1 MKIHDEIDNYLAAD
15 LHSDLSD
22 EEQNALHVHLVECA
36 SCRQAHQE
44 NKVMNKVLEEKFAN
58 EKPDTTFEQRML
70 AGFRTRV
77 PQRTG
82 GIAKFIVDLMRFR
95 ATQVAAVAAV
105 LLALVQVGRMIT
117 GEGAIRRNELANSV
131 DLYQRSAAT
140 QSSNGRTEA
149 DADFKTDQRAKL
161 AKADALQPGR
171 ELNNQQRPDKAAQF
185 SDASIAPAA
194 PNSVTGGVA
203 GRMATLAP
211 PAAQPT
217 AEEQQSKD
225 ENELHER
232 ASTSV
237 PAVAAP
243 PALANRKLIRNATVD
258 LEIVSF
264 DDALQKITAF
274 ANEDR
279 GYIATTRSEKQANGK
294 LKGEIVVKVAPE
306 NLDRFLQKIR
316 GLGELKNQTLGT
328 EDVTKAY
335 FDTDSRL
342 KNARVMEQ
350 RLIDML
356 KKKSDD
362 INDLLQVEKELGR
375 VREQIE
381 QMQGELKFW
390 DSQVQFATVTISLA
404 EKDMEEPA
412 KFLLKERAQLALYTP
427 EVEKIYNDLKALASP
442 KVQIANA
449 RLDRDNTGQVSARV
463 SMLIA
468 PEESDG
474 VISKA
479 KAMGRVENFQ
489 VQTERV
495 AQGGEGM
502 SENAKTKRDKV
513 ELNIS
518 ISRDEQEQ
526 AFQQTTL
533 RIRTSAVDEKAKKLR
548 DLAGKQGGRVRA
560 SSFSRDPD
568 GREYANVTLRVPMK
582 NYNALIQSLDSLGKV
597 ENVSVQRQ
605 DRGSGQ
611 IDEANAPAD
620 LSIQVYSQGNIVS
633 SDTGLIATLR
643 RTISQSA
650 GAIMWSLRMIGVAIA
665 FLAPWVIALV
675 GIIWLARRIRSRR
688 S

>member
-1 MKIHDEIDNYLAAD
+1 MKIHDDIDNYLAAD
-15 LHSDLSD
+15 LHSELSD
-22 EEQNALHVHLVECA
+22 EEQNALHTHLVECA
-36 SCRQAHQE
+36 DCRQAHQE
-44 NKVMNKVLEEKFAN
+44 NKTMHKVFEEKFAN

-70 AGFRTRV
+70 TGFRNRI
-77 PQRTG
+77 PQKNG
-82 GIAKFIVDLMRFR
+82 SIAKFVVDLMRLR

-105 LLALVQVGRMIT
+105 LVALVQVGRMIT
-117 GEGAIRRNELANSV
+117 HEGALRNEFFPAELQERN
-131 DLYQRSAAT
+131 D
-140 QSSNGRTEA
+140 EA
-149 DADFKTDQRAKL
+149 K
-161 AKADALQPGR
+161 
-171 ELNNQQRPDKAAQF
+171 DK
-185 SDASIAPAA
+185 IAPASGGKVAAISKSAAGSSYASRSA
-194 PNSVTGGVA
+194 PENNRAVA
-203 GRMATLAP
+203 DATLA
-211 PAAQPT
+211 QPEVSPEFH
-217 AEEQQSKD
+217 EES
-225 ENELHER
+225 
-232 ASTSV
+232 
-237 PAVAAP
+237 AP
-243 PALANRKLIRNATVD
+243 PRLMSLPAPRATIASIDKKESEAPANEGPTDSATATPVTANRKLIRNAQIE

-264 DDALQKITAF
+264 DDAVQKITAF

-279 GYIATTRSEKQANGK
+279 GYVATTSSEKQANGK
-294 LKGEIVVKVAPE
+294 LKGEIVVKVLPE
-306 NLDRFLQKIR
+306 NLDRFLQKLR
-316 GLGELKNQTLGT
+316 VLGELKNQTLGT
-328 EDVTKAY
+328 EDITKAY
-335 FDTDSRL
+335 FDTDARL

-427 EVEKIYNDLKALASP
+427 EVEKVYNDLKALASP
-442 KVQIANA
+442 KVQITSAQ
-449 RLDRDNTGQVSARV
+449 LDRDNTGRVSARV

-513 ELNIS
+513 ALNIS

-533 RIRTSAVDEKAKKLR
+533 RIRTTAVDEQAKKLR

-568 GREYANVTLRVPMK
+568 GREYANVTLRVPMR
-582 NYNALIQSLDSLGKV
+582 NYNALIQSFDSLGKV

-605 DRGSGQ
+605 DRNGGQ

>member
-1 MKIHDEIDNYLAAD
+1 MKIHDEIDNCLAAD

-22 EEQNALHVHLVECA
+22 KEQNALHVHLVECA
-36 SCRQAHQE
+36 SCRQTHQE
-44 NKVMNKVLEEKFAN
+44 SKIMNKVLEEKFAN
-58 EKPDTTFEQRML
+58 EKPDAAFEQRML
-70 AGFRTRV
+70 AGFRNRI
-77 PQRTG
+77 PQKNGSIT
-82 GIAKFIVDLMRFR
+82 KFVVDLMRLR

-117 GEGAIRRNELANSV
+117 GEGP
-131 DLYQRSAAT
+131 RSAG
-140 QSSNGRTEA
+140 N
-149 DADFKTDQRAKL
+149 
-161 AKADALQPGR
+161 R
-171 ELNNQQRPDKAAQF
+171 EYDVRSEFAQRPASAPQGGEVNDMKAKKAEQE
-185 SDASIAPAA
+185 SGASFADTYRKDDIARF
-194 PNSVTGGVA
+194 GV
-203 GRMATLAP
+203 RS
-211 PAAQPT
+211 PT
-217 AEEQQSKD
+217 DGLKR
-225 ENELHER
+225 LP
-232 ASTSV
+232 ASTSAELRQNAAK
-237 PAVAAP
+237 PAQPEEATAERTIVTGSDIPKAEEVGRNP
-243 PALANRKLIRNATVD
+243 IEPPNPALANRKLIRNATVD
-258 LEIVSF
+258 LEIASF
-264 DDALQKITAF
+264 DEAVQKITAF
-274 ANEDR
+274 ANEDK
-279 GYIATTRSEKQANGK
+279 GYVATTSSEKQENGK
-294 LKGEIVVKVAPE
+294 LRGQVVIKVLPE
-306 NLDRFLQKIR
+306 NLDRFLQRLR
-316 GLGELKNQTLGT
+316 GLGELKNQTLGS
-328 EDVTKAY
+328 EDITKNY
-335 FDTDSRL
+335 FDTDARL
-342 KNARVMEQ
+342 KNARVMES
-350 RLIDML
+350 RLIEML

-390 DSQVQFATVTISLA
+390 DSQVQFATVAISLA
-404 EKDMEEPA
+404 EKDLEEPA

-427 EVEKIYNDLKALASP
+427 EVEKVYNDLKALASP
-442 KVQIANA
+442 KVQITNA
-449 RLDRDNTGQVSARV
+449 QLDRDNTGRVSARV

-605 DRGSGQ
+605 DRSGGQ